1 MTKITKRDIFNAVLF
16 AAENDGLVL
25 DGETEVSVQ
34 DVIVEME
41 KQIASLDKKA
51 ETAKAKAAEKKAAG
65 DELRERVFA
74 VVGFEPMTI
83 AEVTEALGDEEVSMN
98 KVTYRLNALVSAGL
112 LEKGEAKISG
122 ADGKTR
128 AVKTFVRIAE

>member
-16 AAENDGLVL
+16 AAENDGLIL
-25 DGETEVSVQ
+25 DGESDVSVQ

-83 AEVTEALGDEEVSMN
+83 AEVTEALGDPEVSAN
-98 KVTYRLNALVSAGL
+98 KVTYRLNALAEAGL
-112 LEKGEAKISG
+112 VEKSEAKIAG
-122 ADGKTR
+122 PDGKSRT
-128 AVKTFVRIAE
+128 VKTFVRIAE